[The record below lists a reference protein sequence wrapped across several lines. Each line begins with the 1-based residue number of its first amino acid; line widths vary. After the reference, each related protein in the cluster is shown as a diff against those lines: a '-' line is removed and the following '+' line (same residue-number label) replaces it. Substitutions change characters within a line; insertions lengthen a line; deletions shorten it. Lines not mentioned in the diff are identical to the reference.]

1 MHSDVRIEEAGLADL
16 EAVTD
21 LFLGYLDFYQ
31 APTERDAAK
40 SFLSERMSRGES
52 TVLLARV
59 DGKAAGFTQIY
70 PLFSSVRRAPV
81 WLLNDLFV
89 APDFRRHG
97 VGRALIQAVAE
108 RAEKAGVVRV
118 ELSTAE
124 TNTQAQALYEAEGFV
139 ADVVFRRYSR
149 RIG

>member
-1 MHSDVRIEEAGLADL
+1 MHSDVRIEEAGLAEL
-16 EAVTD
+16 ETVTD
-21 LFLGYLDFYQ
+21 LFLGYLNFYE
-31 APTERDAAK
+31 APTEREDAKA
-40 SFLSERMSRGES
+40 FLGDRLSRGES

-59 DGKAAGFTQIY
+59 DGRAAGFTQLY
-70 PLFSSVRRAPV
+70 PLFSSVRRKPV

-89 APDFRRHG
+89 APEFRRHG
-97 VGRALIQAVAE
+97 VGRALIRAVAE

-124 TNTQAQALYEAEGFV
+124 TNKQAQALYEAEGFV